1 MKIKI
6 EQFNILRVIGVNPKT
21 TQRVLSS
28 RLNMS
33 LGKVNYCLK
42 ALNQKGLI
50 KMVNFNKKNNKLEYI
65 NNYLLTK
72 KGIKYRLD
80 LTYNFMKLKMTE
92 YNELKKDIKKLKN
105 KNE

>member
-1 MKIKI
+1 MKIKV

-92 YNELKKDIKKLKN
+92 YNELKNEIKNFK
-105 KNE
+105 

>member
-1 MKIKI
+1 MKIKV

>member
-65 NNYLLTK
+65 KNYLLTK

>member
-42 ALNQKGLI
+42 ALNQKSLI
-50 KMVNFNKKNNKLEYI
+50 KINNFKKNKDKLTHLKKYV
-65 NNYLLTK
+65 LTK
-72 KGIKYRLD
+72 KGLD
-80 LTYNFMKLKMTE
+80 HRVSLSLEFMKKKMNE
-92 YNELKKDIKKLKN
+92 YDELKKEIKSKN
-105 KNE
+105 

>member
-92 YNELKKDIKKLKN
+92 YNELKNEIKNFK
-105 KNE
+105 